1 MAALHGDPL
10 LKEAIPSRA
19 YGKMLALIFCFIG
32 MLGCTMLLSHRG
44 QVATLEPSVS
54 MVAHMQPAQVS
65 KILVSLPGPSRLKNA
80 AISAIEATKGRCLR
94 RDVSVK
100 AADQQPFSKAEL
112 ENMAGVSAPFGLFDP
127 WGIAAR
133 VPQGKLLFFREAEL
147 KHGRVCMLAILGL
160 VMAENHVFIP
170 LLGNDIPKDTP
181 AYLLGTPFIVEKT
194 VNQFWPL
201 AILGLFAEELRHE
214 NDFKKDI
221 YDGKRLPSDG
231 LPGDYGWDPLGFRPK
246 SAKELKEL
254 QTKELNNGRLAMFA
268 SLGIMAQEAV
278 EHRNIL
284 R

>member
-1 MAALHGDPL
+1 MGKRWQASRHRSDYLIHG
-10 LKEAIPSRA
+10 A
-19 YGKMLALIFCFIG
+19 F
-32 MLGCTMLLSHRG
+32 
-44 QVATLEPSVS
+44 
-54 MVAHMQPAQVS
+54 
-65 KILVSLPGPSRLKNA
+65 
-80 AISAIEATKGRCLR
+80 
-94 RDVSVK
+94 
-100 AADQQPFSKAEL
+100 
-112 ENMAGVSAPFGLFDP
+112 
-127 WGIAAR
+127 
-133 VPQGKLLFFREAEL
+133 PQGYHKASLSFREAEL

-214 NDFKKDI
+214 AKFEKDI
-221 YDGKRLPSDG
+221 YDGTRLPSEG

-246 SAKELKEL
+246 NADELKEL

-268 SLGIMAQEAV
+268 SLGIMAQEAL